1 MGGRIKRIFA
11 IVLGAGAVLSAYAS
25 SALADHGTLRDPYNA
40 DNTAPAPSTTANIRL
55 ILPPIEVLHAS
66 RGCITDIRVLRA

>member
-25 SALADHGTLRDPYNA
+25 SALADHGTLRDPRETSSSIRA
-40 DNTAPAPSTTANIRL
+40 DG
-55 ILPPIEVLHAS
+55 PPTETSPGRFGGTRVAIAWCTRS
-66 RGCITDIRVLRA
+66 R